1 MSTPLDAVRT
11 IQQQYLDAARQ
22 SQRAAVETTFGFAE
36 EIVAAQKQFAVAVLD
51 ATATALHV
59 DRAAA

>member
-11 IQQQYLDAARQ
+11 MQQQYLDAVRQ
-22 SQRAAVETTFGFAE
+22 TQKAAVETTFGFAE
-36 EIVAAQKQFAVAVLD
+36 ELVAAQKQFALAVLD
-51 ATATALHV
+51 ATSSALRV